1 MVIGNSVE
9 IEGIRKK
16 NRYTKMLVMFR
27 RRGQQAHIAE
37 LSRS

>member
-9 IEGIRKK
+9 IERNWKE
-16 NRYTKMLVMFR
+16 NRYMKMLVMFR
-27 RRGQQAHIAE
+27 RRGPQAHIAE